1 MAAVTA
7 PSGRSLLGKIA
18 SAAASRAA
26 ARGRISSRA
35 AAFITEHALTMV
47 ALGFADT
54 GMWHLGPV
62 AGWIATGVSVLIADF
77 KFQG

>member
-18 SAAASRAA
+18 GLAGQRAA
-26 ARGRISSRA
+26 GKRRTSRV
-35 AAFITEHALTMV
+35 AAFIGEHALTMV

-62 AGWIATGVSVLIADF
+62 AGWIATAVSVLVADF
-77 KFQG
+77 KLQG